1 VGSFRIADHTG
12 VIAWRPEMPSADF
25 YRNLR
30 SSARRQ

>member
-1 VGSFRIADHTG
+1 
-12 VIAWRPEMPSADF
+12 MPSADF